1 MTQYANYNYYIS
13 TYKGT
18 MPEADFSRLSVIAS
32 MKIKANTFGRI
43 DENNIQDEVKYCT
56 CVLADKLLTASK
68 SENKTS
74 ETVGPWTVHYADS
87 KSGQELIQST
97 LKEFLSEVYTEDG
110 TPLLYRG
117 C

>member
-1 MTQYANYNYYIS
+1 MTQYANYDYYIS
-13 TYKGT
+13 KYKGT
-18 MPEADFSRLSVIAS
+18 MPETDFSRLSVIAS

-43 DENNIQDEVKYCT
+43 DENNVPDEVKFCT
-56 CVLADKLLTASK
+56 CILADKLLNISK

-74 ETVGPWTVHYADS
+74 ESVGSWSIQYADS
-87 KSGQELIQST
+87 KSGRELIQST

-110 TPLLYRG
+110 TLLLYRG

>member
-18 MPEADFSRLSVIAS
+18 MPEDDFERLSVFAT

-43 DENNIQDEVKYCT
+43 DENNIPDEVKFCT
-56 CVLADKLLTASK
+56 CAIADKLLSVYK
-68 SENKTS
+68 NEGKTS
-74 ETVGPWTVHYADS
+74 ESVGHWSVSYADS
-87 KSGQELIQST
+87 KSGQDLIQLT

-110 TPLLYRG
+110 TPVLYRG

>member
-1 MTQYANYNYYIS
+1 MTQYANYDYYIS
-13 TYKGT
+13 KYKGT
-18 MPEADFSRLSVIAS
+18 MPETDFSKLSIIAS

-43 DENNIQDEVKYCT
+43 DENNVPDEVKFCT
-56 CVLADKLLTASK
+56 CVLADKLLIATKNEGK
-68 SENKTS
+68 SS
-74 ETVGPWTVHYADS
+74 ESVGPWSISYTDS